1 MASLPEIQSL
11 VEQIKND
18 LPLLVQRSQITPQQV
33 VVGEGLS
40 DISKRLGLVMA
51 GEFRAGNGIEPGLG
65 FSGVRLGYPAFVY
78 ENDTWNFV
86 GINDDVL
93 QVGVSADDGKL
104 YFGAGT
110 GILDVEGI
118 KIVAEGAFLDDN
130 GYKFVDENGNII
142 GGLYAIA
149 RTVEQ
154 DVYVRLRAQDQVA
167 DYVNAT
173 ASVDGAAG
181 TTAIARLT
189 VDSGGYTGAAGMLIL
204 QQTTTATSLFTQ
216 DVHTIDLQALTGVV
230 INDDGANADFRVE
243 SDTHASAL
251 ALDADLE
258 LFQIFGT
265 DIAQFDY
272 LNEQIRLFNS
282 IIVMTPTVAGF
293 YGIVNFDL
301 NDERMEIGF
310 DHYFPTRDAL
320 NPNGFWNEANQDM
333 DFTFEGVGGIN
344 LISDAGLNAI
354 GIGDVAESGYA
365 LKVTG
370 QAKITGY
377 VDAAVKALYGDWSN
391 WATYRDRSVA
401 NMLGWRA
408 YGNSHTIVDVSPGTT
423 PDGVAHSNT
432 DSEAAWTASYP
443 TLVGWNGTST
453 YGLRVDRARLSDT
466 SNLAYAL
473 QTATVYH
480 SIAQSIAHNTW
491 TVVGFNTDLN
501 DVWSWHDPANS
512 PYMWI
517 PTGEGQVIL
526 QNFAFASNATGLR
539 GIRVRDTLGNT
550 WGSHMVAALSGAD
563 TPLPLVVQRATIG
576 NQPVYI
582 EVYQSSG
589 AALNLQAFPKFTA
602 NRIG

>member
-86 GINDDVL
+86 GISDDVL
-93 QVGVSADDGKL
+93 QVGISADDGKM

-118 KIVAEGAFLDDN
+118 KIVAEGLLSFDN
-130 GYKFVDENGNII
+130 GYKFIDEFN
-142 GGLYAIA
+142 GGLVGGVYAFA
-149 RTVEQ
+149 NAGSNAGVH
-154 DVYVRLRAQDQVA
+154 VRSQYLGSGTSYPFTQ
-167 DYVNAT
+167 T
-173 ASVDGAAG
+173 SVDAVASF
-181 TTAIARLT
+181 TATSRLT
-189 VDSGGYTGAAGMLIL
+189 VDSGGYAGAAGMLIL
-204 QQTTTATSLFTQ
+204 QQTTTGTTLYSQ
-216 DVHTIDLQALTGVV
+216 DVQTIDLQALTSLV
-230 INDDGANADFRVE
+230 INDFGDDVEFRVE
-243 SDTHASAL
+243 SGENAYAIYLPFNADKINFFGST
-251 ALDADLE
+251 DAD
-258 LFQIFGT
+258 
-265 DIAQFDY
+265 
-272 LNEQIRLFNS
+272 S
-282 IIVMTPTVAGF
+282 VMTIDASNEKRV
-293 YGIVNFDL
+293 
-301 NDERMEIGF
+301 EIGA
-310 DHYFPTRDAL
+310 DHYFPTRVAI

-377 VDAAVKALYGDWSN
+377 VDAAVKALYGDWTN

-423 PDGVAHSNT
+423 PDGAAHSNT

-517 PTGEGQVIL
+517 PTGEGMVIL
-526 QNFAFASNATGLR
+526 QNFAFASNVTGLR
-539 GIRVRDTLGNT
+539 GIRVKDTLGNT
-550 WGSHMVAALSGAD
+550 WGTHMVAALNGAD